1 VATLQSD
8 LATKDRIIAAQ
19 GQLLE
24 LADKITAG
32 EHRLR
37 LLAEEEAGVYKTRA
51 ERVQADADK
60 STRWLRCRANGGA
73 GALAGLAA
81 GTIVPGPGK
90 GAGLVIGALIGCVG
104 GLLELP

>member
-32 EHRLR
+32 
-37 LLAEEEAGVYKTRA
+37 GVYKTRA

-104 GLLELP
+104 GLLGLP